1 VQGIYITSN
10 YTEREVVIICHMNM
24 EKSMDMEKGVQCAD
38 MKSGNHMDI
47 DMKLLAL
54 DVGQN

>member
-1 VQGIYITSN
+1 
-10 YTEREVVIICHMNM
+10 VVIICHMNM